1 MPTKNK
7 RINLTVPEPL
17 YEKIVAFREEAG
29 ITSDASACIQLI
41 SAQLKG
47 LENTKLMLQAMQRFT
62 PEQLDQMSREG
73 FETLR
78 QEGFLPKRD

>member
-17 YEKIVAFREEAG
+17 YEKIVAFRDESG

-41 SAQLKG
+41 SAQLRG
-47 LENTKLMLQAMQRFT
+47 LEQTKLMLDAMRQFT
-62 PEQLDQMSREG
+62 PEQLTQLSKEG
-73 FETLR
+73 YETL
-78 QEGFLPKRD
+78 QKEGFLPKKD